1 MSRKKAR
8 ETFDFQ
14 ATKKNLEKEGIRILQ
29 AGADEVPGV
38 YKEIDA
44 IMAAQQDLVEIV
56 ACFDPRVVMMA
67 ADKAKPWQKKKHGN
81 DADW

>member
-8 ETFDFQ
+8 EIFDFPSI
-14 ATKKNLEKEGIRILQ
+14 KKSLARKGVRVLQ

-44 IMAAQQDLVEIV
+44 IMTAQQDLVETI
-56 ACFDPRVVMMA
+56 ARFDPRIVMMA
-67 ADKAKPWQKKKHGN
+67 PDRVKPWQKKKHGN